1 MAFSSFVEQMGQ
13 FPKVMKALW
22 QLSTMKDLYG
32 ERWDNKLEVG
42 GEQDTERNG
51 NKKTREQTG
60 KKNEKNQ
67 RMGSRMREKDKCPI
81 IRNSDIINYVLVF

>member
-42 GEQDTERNG
+42 GEQDTERKPESRQE
-51 NKKTREQTG
+51 KK
-60 KKNEKNQ
+60 
-67 RMGSRMREKDKCPI
+67 
-81 IRNSDIINYVLVF
+81 